1 MNEKYHYYT
10 VPFNTSNGQVNF
22 TALQPYSTQYRLKGL
37 HFDSHFKHLQ
47 IFKSDL
53 LKMYYLFILKSDEID
68 FYITEASFVFPMFE
82 TLQGKFRQLEK
93 VLFSVEE
100 R

>member
-1 MNEKYHYYT
+1 
-10 VPFNTSNGQVNF
+10 
-22 TALQPYSTQYRLKGL
+22 
-37 HFDSHFKHLQ
+37 
-47 IFKSDL
+47 
-53 LKMYYLFILKSDEID
+53 MYYLFILKSDEID

-82 TLQGKFRQLEK
+82 TLQGKFHQLEK